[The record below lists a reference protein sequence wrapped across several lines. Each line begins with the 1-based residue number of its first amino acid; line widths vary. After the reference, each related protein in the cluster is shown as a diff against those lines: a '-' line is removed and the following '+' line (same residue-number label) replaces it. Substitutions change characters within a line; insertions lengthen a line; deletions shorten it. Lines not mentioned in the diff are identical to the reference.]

1 MAIPDDVIATLA
13 PEPLETIG
21 PKIKDG
27 DILLCAAHD
36 PFSRLIAWATQ
47 SPWSHVAIA
56 YRWPALN
63 RVMAFESVQK
73 LGVRAVPIEKFI
85 SQTSDGTTPF
95 PGDIIL
101 ARHDA
106 WGDTKLAPENLKRF
120 VEFAVDQFGDPFA
133 PLEIAKIALRIMAS
147 RFVDHL
153 PRALCPDD
161 EYICSEYADKC
172 FEHAGIDIE
181 WDGLGFIA
189 PSDFAHDPNVHAIAR
204 FKTR

>member
-1 MAIPDDVIATLA
+1 MAIPDDVIPTLK
-13 PEPLETIG
+13 PEALSKIE

-36 PFSRLIAWATQ
+36 PFSRLIAWATK

-63 RVMAFESVQK
+63 RVMAFEAVQK
-73 LGVRAVPIEKFI
+73 LGVRAVPLEKFI
-85 SQTSDGTTPF
+85 SQTSSGTTPF

-101 ARHDA
+101 ARHDD
-106 WGDTKLAPENLKRF
+106 WSGDGLEGKALKRF
-120 VEFAVDQFGDPFA
+120 ADFAVDQFGDPFA
-133 PLEIAKIALRIMAS
+133 AKEILKIGLRIALS
-147 RFVDHL
+147 RFVRHL
-153 PRALCPDD
+153 PKALNPKD
-161 EYICSEYADKC
+161 EYICSEYAAKC
-172 FEHAGIDIE
+172 FQKAGIKIE

-189 PSDFAHDPNVHAIAR
+189 PADFAHDPKVHAIGR